1 MPNLTFTGD
10 VQSATT
16 TGVTFVVYAPFGTD
30 AELSTYP
37 DGNSHAVATHPLVL
51 GLEQVAADG
60 VNVCL
65 LIDRV
70 DDDTWL
76 VDIPAGKPKVLTSRW
91 KHDMQSPRTLA
102 GLLRYA
108 AGRYPSSALVLAL
121 EGHGAGY
128 IPELDVSKLDVE
140 HLTDGGDAGAI
151 EWKIDEHK
159 GAPLLPMGSPLLPMG
174 SPLLPMGSPLLP
186 VNHYPISSWGLA
198 WALRTALP
206 VAPRRLGVIHL
217 NNCFNMSVELLH
229 TIAPYADFA
238 TGYIN
243 YNFFT
248 AGASYPAVSERLK
261 KKGIAG
267 TAELARWFAEANR
280 DTLAAVPQHP
290 TVGAAMRLAKMGP
303 VAAAIDALAK
313 ALIIALTGATPAERP
328 SVVGKIRDA
337 IRKAQQ
343 YDTVETQLLDAPDEL
358 TDIAS
363 LATRLLT
370 FDVNAAQVQAAANAV
385 LAAVAGVKVY
395 GANDFPW
402 TSPTTRWNFSR
413 SDLAMNI
420 LCPDPTL
427 IGLWDW
433 RSPYYLQK
441 TPQPAQPQVIGFL
454 SSTAWVDFII
464 EYHRDVPFI
473 GLRPAAIPRYPAFR
487 RVKT

>member
-10 VQSATT
+10 VKSATT
-16 TGVTFVVYAPFGTD
+16 AGVTFVVYAPFGTD

-37 DGNSHAVATHPLVL
+37 NGTSKSVATHPLVL

-76 VDIPAGKPKVLTSRW
+76 VDIPAGKSKVLSSRW

-102 GLLRYA
+102 GLLRHA
-108 AGRYPSSALVLAL
+108 AQRYPSSALVLAL

-140 HLTDGGDAGAI
+140 HLTDGGAAGSI
-151 EWKIDEHK
+151 EWKIDKKK

-198 WALRTALP
+198 WALKAALP

-248 AGASYPAVSERLK
+248 AGASYPMVSERLK
-261 KKGIAG
+261 IKGTAS

-280 DTLAAVPQHP
+280 DGLAAVAHHP
-290 TVGAAMRLAKMGP
+290 TVGAAVRLANMAK
-303 VAAAIDALAK
+303 VATAIDALAK
-313 ALIIALTGATPAERP
+313 ALIVALTGATSAARP
-328 SVVGKIRDA
+328 LVVGKIRDA
-337 IRKAQQ
+337 IRLAQQ

-363 LATRLLT
+363 LASRLRT

-385 LAAVAGVKVY
+385 LTAVAGVKIY
-395 GANDFPW
+395 GANDLPW
-402 TSPTTRWNFSR
+402 TSPSTRWDFSR
-413 SDLAMNI
+413 PDLAMNI

-433 RSPYYLQK
+433 RSPFYLQK
-441 TPQPAQPQVIGFL
+441 TPQPAQPQVIDFL
-454 SSTAWVDFII
+454 SRTAWVDFII
-464 EYHRDVPFI
+464 EYHRGVPFL
-473 GLRPAAIPRYPAFR
+473 GLRPAAIPRYPVFR
-487 RVKT
+487 RTTI

>member
-1 MPNLTFTGD
+1 MPKLTFTGD

-16 TGVTFVVYAPFGTD
+16 SGVTFVVYAPFGTD

-37 DGNSHAVATHPLVL
+37 DGTTNKVATHPLVL
-51 GLEQVAADG
+51 ALEQVADDG

-76 VDIPAGKPKVLTSRW
+76 VDIPAKKPKVLTSRW

-108 AGRYPSSALVLAL
+108 AQRYPSTALVLSL

-140 HLTDGGDAGAI
+140 HITDGGEAGPV
-151 EWKIDEHK
+151 EWKVDEKK

-186 VNHYPISSWGLA
+186 MNHYPISSWGLA
-198 WALRTALP
+198 WALNAALP
-206 VAPRRLGVIHL
+206 VTPRRVGAIHL

-229 TIAPYADFA
+229 TIAPFADFA

-248 AGASYPAVSERLK
+248 AGAGYPAVSERLK
-261 KKGIAG
+261 NKG
-267 TAELARWFAEANR
+267 TASTTELARWFAEANR
-280 DTLAAVPQHP
+280 DTLAAAPHHP
-290 TVGAAMRLAKMGP
+290 TVGASVRLANMGA
-303 VAAAIDALAK
+303 VASAIDALAIG
-313 ALIIALTGATPAERP
+313 LIVALTGATPAQRP
-328 SVVGKIRDA
+328 TVVGKIRDA
-337 IRKAQQ
+337 IRSAQQ
-343 YDTVETQLLDAPDEL
+343 YDTVETQLLEAPDEL

-363 LATRLLT
+363 LASRLRN
-370 FDVNAAQVQAAANAV
+370 FSVNAAQVQAAANAV
-385 LAAVAGVKVY
+385 LAAVSGVKIY

-402 TSPTTRWNFSR
+402 TSPTTRWDFSR
-413 SDLAMNI
+413 PDLAMNV

-427 IGLWDW
+427 VGLWDW

-454 SSTAWVDFII
+454 ANTAWVDFII
-464 EYHRDVPFI
+464 EYHRDVPFA
-473 GLRPAAIPRYPAFR
+473 GLRPAAIPRFPVFR
-487 RVKT
+487 RTGT